1 MRLVNKSLR
10 ILIVDGAH
18 SQRLAVE
25 KIVNQCGYYRIA
37 PVESFEQL
45 LTYTQYA
52 LHPFDVVI
60 LNSDIAIHSGVDIYE
75 FCIAE
80 PNIVNFLIYNLVPE
94 NEQGFDIK
102 CFNTSAMH
110 SKDLNKDILKFLMSA
125 VELNFYSS
133 GRSLLSASG

>member
-1 MRLVNKSLR
+1 MGLVNKSLR
-10 ILIVDGAH
+10 ILIVDGVH
-18 SQRLAVE
+18 FQRLAVE

-52 LHPFDVVI
+52 LHPFDIVI

-75 FCIAE
+75 FCVAE
-80 PNIVNFLIYNLVPE
+80 PNIVNFLIYNSVPG
-94 NEQGFDIK
+94 NERGFDIT
-102 CFNTSAMH
+102 CFNAPVMH
-110 SKDLNKDILKFLMSA
+110 SADLNKDILKFLMSA

-133 GRSLLSASG
+133 GRIRLIASG